1 MDWLERLFGLNLDG
15 GDGTA
20 EAMIVLTCVIVAA
33 AVVAR
38 MCFANEH
45 IRMLFKMRQKDS

>member
-20 EAMIVLTCVIVAA
+20 EAAIVLTCIIVGAA
-33 AVVAR
+33 AVVR
-38 MCFANEH
+38 MCVVNER
-45 IRMLFKMRQKDS
+45 IRVLFKIRQKDS

>member
-20 EAMIVLTCVIVAA
+20 EAMIVLTCVIVGA

-38 MCFANEH
+38 MWLGNEH
-45 IRMLFKMRQKDS
+45 VRALFKIRQKDS

>member
-20 EAMIVLTCVIVAA
+20 EAMIVLTCIIVGAA
-33 AVVAR
+33 AVAR
-38 MCFANEH
+38 MCVVNEH
-45 IRMLFKMRQKDS
+45 IRVLFKIRQKD